1 MTDPGQPSLP
11 SPPAPLAGRVAAWL
25 VRHRLP
31 LFIAGLVLVAGSVER
46 ARHLRFSR
54 SIDAMFD
61 RSDPALVP
69 YARMTRT
76 FGGSEVVLCA
86 YDDPELFTPAGIE
99 RLADLTGRLGDL
111 PGVAATTSLATT
123 PLGSRIVELE
133 ASPTARR
140 IVALMEGYVVGADH
154 RTAAVA
160 CTLEPPAA
168 TLVTAR
174 QQAVSRAK
182 TIDLLREIMAELPAG
197 TVAGEPAML
206 RDGFAMLEWDGT
218 VLAWASVALTGGVL
232 LFFFR
237 SIRWVVVPMGV
248 VLTALWTTRGIL
260 SIAGAKLTMVSTMLS
275 AMITVVGIATVTHL
289 IVEFRRQREQG
300 FSSVVAMERTLAVLL
315 WPVAGAIA
323 TDMIGF
329 GALVASRVGPV
340 HDFGIM
346 TALGAAMVL
355 VAVLLV
361 VPFLAVAGRLD
372 ADPRRVPGEGALERA
387 LDRVVRRIVRRPVS
401 TLAVAGC
408 LAAVA
413 MLGIPRLEVETDFTK
428 NFRAS
433 SPIPAAYDRVE
444 TRLGG
449 AGVWDV
455 LVPIEGD
462 VDAATL
468 VAIDRLE
475 SRLRAIEVAGP
486 EGPRPALTKVM
497 SVADLVAAVSPLSL
511 ERLSDST
518 LGNWLVGK
526 SVAVMRD
533 RLPGMTRAVIGRD
546 PADGSTWL
554 RVMLRARERQPAEA
568 KRAIID
574 EVREVVAGEFP
585 ADAGGRAGE
594 VTGFFVLL
602 ASLVERMV
610 ADQWLTFTL
619 AALGIFVMLSLA
631 FRSPLI
637 AAVAL
642 VPNALPILLVLGL
655 LGWIG
660 RPVNMGTAMIA
671 AVSMGLSVDSS
682 IHYVTA
688 FRRRLDGGQAV
699 AAALAAAHQTAGRAI
714 VFSTLALVVGFL
726 ALCTSSFIPTVSFG
740 ALSCLTLAGGLAGNL
755 VVLPVLLSLFPCR
768 NCAESR

>member
-1 MTDPGQPSLP
+1 MEHEVGGTFSA
-11 SPPAPLAGRVAAWL
+11 SLAGVL
-25 VRHRLP
+25 VRRRGLLAAIGLALAVFSVGQASRL
-31 LFIAGLVLVAGSVER
+31 E
-46 ARHLRFSR
+46 FSR
-54 SIDAMFD
+54 SIETMFD
-61 RSDPALVP
+61 RSDPALPP
-69 YARMTRT
+69 YHRLARA
-76 FGGSEVVLCA
+76 FGSSEVVLA
-86 YDDPELFTPAGIE
+86 IYDDPQLFTPAGLDRLRE
-99 RLADLTGRLGDL
+99 HSRRLAAID
-111 PGVAATTSLATT
+111 GVASTMSLADT
-123 PLGSRIVELE
+123 PLGDRVIDLE
-133 ASPTARR
+133 TSPAARR
-140 IVALMEGYVVGADH
+140 LVKLMEGYAIGADH
-154 RTAAVA
+154 RTVGIVAVLESTASAEVDVRGGVASRAVA
-160 CTLEPPAA
+160 IDAIRE
-168 TLVTAR
+168 LVG
-174 QQAVSRAK
+174 
-182 TIDLLREIMAELPAG
+182 ELPG
-197 TVAGEPAML
+197 GLVAGEPVMM
-206 RDGFAMLEWDGT
+206 RDGFALLQRDGNLLGT
-218 VLAWASVALTGGVL
+218 ASGLLAAGVL
-232 LFFFR
+232 LVLFR
-237 SIRWVVVPMGV
+237 SVRWVIVPLAV
-248 VLTALWTTRGIL
+248 VLLALWSTRGL
-260 SIAGAKLTMVSTMLS
+260 LAVAGLKLTMVSTMLS

-289 IVEFRRQREQG
+289 IVEFRRQRERG
-300 FSSVVAMERTLAVLL
+300 LTPVVAMERTLAVLL

-372 ADPRRVPGEGALERA
+372 ADPRRAPGEGALERA
-387 LDRVVRRIVRRPVS
+387 LDQVVRRIVRRPAT
-401 TLAVAGC
+401 TLAVIGG

-413 MLGIPRLEVETDFTK
+413 MLGIPRLEVQTDFTK
-428 NFRAS
+428 NFRSS

-455 LVPIEGD
+455 LLPIEGD
-462 VDAATL
+462 IDAATL

-511 ERLSDST
+511 QRLSDSA

-546 PADGSTWL
+546 PLDGSTWL

-574 EVREVVAGEFP
+574 EVREIVAGEFP
-585 ADAGGRAGE
+585 ADDEGRAGE

-610 ADQWLTFTL
+610 ADQWFTFTL

-688 FRRRLDGGQAV
+688 FRRRLGGGQAI

-740 ALSCLTLAGGLAGNL
+740 GLSCLTLVGGLAGNL
-755 VVLPVLLSLFPCR
+755 VVLPVLLSLLPR
-768 NCAESR
+768 WASAAGR